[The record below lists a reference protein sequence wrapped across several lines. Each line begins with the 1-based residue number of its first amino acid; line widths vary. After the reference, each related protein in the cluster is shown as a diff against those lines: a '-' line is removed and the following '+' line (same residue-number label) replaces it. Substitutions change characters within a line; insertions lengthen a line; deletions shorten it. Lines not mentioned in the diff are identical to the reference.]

1 MLLNSY
7 ISNIKYNDMKRLLLL
22 LIASLAIFGCS
33 KDPIIPSDDKTEIED
48 IYFVRYIGK
57 SAPQVTYTN
66 EKGETVRLTNPSVED
81 YVFERTIGPVYK
93 GFTCKFTMSTGTGT
107 KLPMRIEVK
116 HNDEPFVVK
125 VEGENS
131 ITYTIE

>member
-1 MLLNSY
+1 MN
-7 ISNIKYNDMKRLLLL
+7 RLLKL

-33 KDPIIPSDDKTEIED
+33 KDPFILSDNRTEIEN

-57 SAPQVTYTN
+57 SAGDVTYTN
-66 EKGETVRLTNPSVED
+66 ETGKTIRLISPLTENS
-81 YVFERTIGPVYK
+81 VFERTIGPVYK
-93 GFTCKFTMSTGTGT
+93 GFTCKLTMSTGTGT
-107 KLPMRIEVK
+107 RLPMRIEVK
-116 HNDEPFVVK
+116 HNDQPFVVK